1 MPESLS
7 HTHAHTHTHT
17 GDNLSGFHVLDRY
30 LIVLY
35 YQPNK
40 QTKKVSLDKQS
51 AQVEQMKAKYN
62 VEGTKGK

>member
-1 MPESLS
+1 MGMDASKLD
-7 HTHAHTHTHT
+7 THTHT

-62 VEGTKGK
+62 VEGNKGK

>member
-1 MPESLS
+1 MDGGVG
-7 HTHAHTHTHT
+7 A

-40 QTKKVSLDKQS
+40 QTKKVSLEKKQEEVQKMKDKW
-51 AQVEQMKAKYN
+51 N
-62 VEGTKGK
+62 VEGTKG